1 MPREATEGGDVAR
14 VGRSE
19 AATLA
24 ERMPR
29 FVSLDDRISDED
41 ARRLLGTS
49 MAAPPR
55 ADGWVIRSL
64 ITSVARAAKDFR
76 AQKLD
81 LTARLATERAISER
95 LAAATRSYA
104 PPVGVRNDPY
114 GYASGGGYGNPVGY
128 GHAAA
133 YPSDTRSHGTADP
146 YARDPASRR
155 ERAPVATHTVDPY
168 APGSVQPTRS
178 RSHDSRGEGPGPY
191 DPAGKRSRR
200 Y

>member
-1 MPREATEGGDVAR
+1 M
-14 VGRSE
+14 
-19 AATLA
+19 
-24 ERMPR
+24 
-29 FVSLDDRISDED
+29 
-41 ARRLLGTS
+41 
-49 MAAPPR
+49 
-55 ADGWVIRSL
+55 
-64 ITSVARAAKDFR
+64 ARAAEEFR
-76 AQKLD
+76 AQTLD

-104 PPVGVRNDPY
+104 PPVGVRNEPY
-114 GYASGGGYGNPVGY
+114 GYASGGCFGDPVGY

-133 YPSDTRSHGTADP
+133 YLPRDPASARPSDTRSHGTADP

-155 ERAPVATHTVDPY
+155 ERAPVATQTVDPY
-168 APGSVQPTRS
+168 APGFVQPSRSRSRS